1 VVLAELPDP
10 DRAFVGGATPWCS
23 TPCSSACARAAWAV
37 DSALAGNKDIHL
49 CFLDSGG
56 SPLAVDAAQ
65 VSATTAEPAR
75 RLPVTPVTADHVAV
89 AGASL
94 PSPGTWTIAV
104 TAVRAGTPLD
114 FTFEV
119 PIT

>member
-1 VVLAELPDP
+1 VTVDP
-10 DRAFVGGATPWCS
+10 
-23 TPCSSACARAAWAV
+23 ARAG
-37 DSALAGNKDIHL
+37 SNDIHL
-49 CFLDSGG
+49 YFLDGDGG
-56 SPLAVDAAQ
+56 PLAVDAVE
-65 VSATTAEPAR
+65 VSATTTGVPAR

-94 PSPGTWTIAV
+94 PSPGTWTVAV

-119 PIT
+119 PIS

>member
-1 VVLAELPDP
+1 VLADLPDP
-10 DRAFVGGATPWCS
+10 ERAFVGGGDIVVLDAVLERLRPGGVGRRLGAGRQQRHPPLLPRQRRQS
-23 TPCSSACARAAWAV
+23 PGGRRRA
-37 DSALAGNKDIHL
+37 G
-49 CFLDSGG
+49 
-56 SPLAVDAAQ
+56 
-65 VSATTAEPAR
+65 SATTAVPAR
-75 RLPVTPVTADHVAV
+75 GLPVTPVTADHVTV
-89 AGASL
+89 AGGSL